1 MKVNQI
7 YTLLNN
13 ITQEILGNS
22 VVVNEDLS
30 NIVSIGDT
38 ISGTNNIDNYVKSL
52 INHIGKVVFVDRPYS
67 GSVPSV
73 LMDSWEFGSILEKIS
88 CELPEAKENSEW
100 NLVDGQSYDTG
111 IFYKP
116 KVNAKFFNNKV
127 TFEIPMSF
135 TVKQVKESFSNV
147 NQLNGF
153 YSMLYNAIDK
163 SMTIKID
170 SLVERCIN
178 SMIANTLLSDFP
190 SVTDGNYSAVSGN
203 KAINLLKLYND
214 TMGTTLTK
222 DKVLTTP
229 EFIRFATY
237 TINTYKQRLS
247 KISKLFNIGKTEKFT
262 SGEFLNTVVLSDLLE
277 ASKTYLV
284 SDTYHADNV
293 ELKGSINTIPYWQGS
308 GTSYAFSDITK
319 INVKVNTEDGTKTVE
334 TDGIL
339 AVVFDRDAIGVCNQD
354 KRVTMA
360 YNAKGE
366 FYNNYYKFDA
376 SYYTDLN
383 ENFIVF
389 FVA

>member
-13 ITQEILGNS
+13 ITQEILGDS

-30 NIVSIGDT
+30 NVVSIGDT

-135 TVKQVKESFSNV
+135 TVKQVMESFSNV

-190 SVTDGNYSAVSGN
+190 SVTDGDYSAVSGN

-319 INVKVNTEDGTKTVE
+319 INVKVNTEAGTKTVE

>member
-1 MKVNQI
+1 MQVNQI
-7 YTLLNN
+7 YTLLNSV
-13 ITQEILGNS
+13 TQEIMGES
-22 VVVNEDLS
+22 VIVNEDLS
-30 NIVSIGDT
+30 NVVSIGET

-52 INHIGKVVFVDRPYS
+52 INHIGKVVFVSRPYS

-73 LMDSWEFGSILEKIS
+73 LMDSWEFGSILEKVS

-100 NLVDGQSYDTG
+100 NLQDGQSYDTG

-116 KVNAKFFNNKV
+116 KVNAKFFNSKV

-135 TVKQVKESFSNV
+135 TVKQVTESFSNV

-153 YSMLYNAIDK
+153 YSMLYDSIDK

-178 SMIANTLLSDFP
+178 SMVANTLLSDFP
-190 SVTDGNYSAVSGN
+190 SVTDGNYAGVTGIKAV
-203 KAINLLKLYND
+203 NLLKLYND

-222 DKVLTTP
+222 DKILTTP
-229 EFIRFATY
+229 EFIRFAIY

-247 KISKLFNIGKTEKFT
+247 KISKLFNIGKTDKFT
-262 SGEFLNTVVLSDLLE
+262 TGDYLNTVILSDLLE
-277 ASKTYLV
+277 ASRTYLLA
-284 SDTYHADNV
+284 DTYHDTKL
-293 ELKGSINTIPYWQGS
+293 ELTGNISSVPYWQGS
-308 GTSYAFSDITK
+308 GTNYAFNDITK
-319 INVKVNTEDGTKTVE
+319 INVKVNTDSGTKSVE
-334 TDGIL
+334 TNGIL
-339 AVVFDRDAIGVCNQD
+339 AVIFDRDAIGVCNQD

-366 FYNNYYKFDA
+366 FYNNYYKFDC

>member
-13 ITQEILGNS
+13 ITQEILGDS

-30 NIVSIGDT
+30 NVVSIGDT

-135 TVKQVKESFSNV
+135 TVKQVMESFSNV

-319 INVKVNTEDGTKTVE
+319 INVKVNTEAGTKTVE

>member
-13 ITQEILGNS
+13 ITQEILGDT

-30 NIVSIGDT
+30 NVVSIGDT

-293 ELKGSINTIPYWQGS
+293 ELKGSINTVPYWQGS

-319 INVKVNTEDGTKTVE
+319 INVKVNTEAGTKTVE